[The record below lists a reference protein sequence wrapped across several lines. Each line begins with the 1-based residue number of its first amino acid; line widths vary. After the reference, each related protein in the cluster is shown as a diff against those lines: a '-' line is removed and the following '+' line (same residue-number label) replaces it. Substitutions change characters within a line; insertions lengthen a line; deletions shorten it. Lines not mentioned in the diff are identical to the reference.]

1 MLRLGITGD
10 AFIRWGGGLDFLR
23 TVVSSLHATA
33 VPMELHFLAPGQG
46 PRAAFQRVDRKLRTA
61 VKAVLGKKNALSYE
75 PSRVDLH
82 RAIGSFG
89 VPIETHDIDIGPR
102 ALARQARHLS
112 LDVLLPSFS
121 PLPFGKELP
130 WLGYLYDF
138 QHRHLPEFFT
148 EKERAQRDRQ
158 FEAMLARASVIIV
171 NAKAVET
178 DIATFYPGSHA
189 SVFALP
195 FSTAP
200 SENWLAADP
209 SPIREKY
216 GVSLR
221 YLILCNQFWL
231 HKDHA
236 TAFTAFADLARRPEY
251 ADVDLVC
258 TGATSDHRSVGHFEA
273 LMQQLREKGLESRV
287 HILGLIPKSDQIA
300 LLKGAVALLQPT
312 LSEGGPGG
320 GAVYDA
326 VALGVPSIVSDITV
340 NFEIADEEL
349 VSFFHARDPV
359 SLTQAMRTR
368 LAAPPYRSTPVKLI
382 EQGRA
387 RRMRCGNV
395 LLSAI
400 DCARRGQ

>member
-1 MLRLGITGD
+1 MLRIGITGD

-23 TVVSSLHATA
+23 TVVSSLYATA

-46 PRAAFQRVDRKLRTA
+46 PRAVLQRVDRKLRTA
-61 VKAVLGKKNALSYE
+61 AKAVLGKKTAPSYE
-75 PSRVDLH
+75 PSRLDLH
-82 RAIGSFG
+82 RAISSFG
-89 VPIETHDIDIGPR
+89 APIETHDIDIGPS

-121 PLPFGKELP
+121 PLPFGRELP

-138 QHRHLPEFFT
+138 QHRHFPEFFT

-158 FEAMLARASVIIV
+158 FEAMLARASVVIV

-178 DIATFYPGSHA
+178 DIATLYPGSRA

-200 SENWLAADP
+200 SANWLAVDSFP
-209 SPIREKY
+209 VREKY
-216 GVSLR
+216 GVPPR

-236 TAFTAFADLARRPEY
+236 TAFTAFANLARHLEY

-273 LMQQLREKGLESRV
+273 LMQQLRENELESRV
-287 HILGLIPKSDQIA
+287 HILGLIPKNDQIA

-326 VALGVPSIVSDITV
+326 VALGVPSIVSDIPV
-340 NFEIADEEL
+340 NLEIADEEL
-349 VSFFHARDPV
+349 VSFFHARDPA
-359 SLTQAMRTR
+359 SLTLAMRTL
-368 LAAPPYRSTPVKLI
+368 LAAEPSRPTPAQLI
-382 EQGRA
+382 DQGSA
-387 RRMRCGNV
+387 RRARCGNV

-400 DCARRGQ
+400 ACARRGQ

>member
-1 MLRLGITGD
+1 MLRIGITGD

-46 PRAAFQRVDRKLRTA
+46 PRAALQRVDRKLRTVA
-61 VKAVLGKKNALSYE
+61 KAVLGKKTAHSYE
-75 PSRVDLH
+75 PTRVDLH
-82 RAIGSFG
+82 RAIDSFG
-89 VPIETHDIDIGPR
+89 VPIKTHDIDIGMT

-112 LDVLLPSFS
+112 LNVLLPSFS

-148 EKERAQRDRQ
+148 EKECAQRDRQ
-158 FEAMLARASVIIV
+158 FEAMLVRASVVIV

-178 DIATFYPGSHA
+178 DIATFYPGSRA

-200 SENWLAADP
+200 SASWLAADGAP
-209 SPIREKY
+209 VRQKY
-216 GVSLR
+216 GVPPR

-236 TAFTAFADLARRPEY
+236 TAFTAFADLARHSDF

-258 TGATSDHRSVGHFEA
+258 TGATSDHRSVGYIEA
-273 LMQQLREKGLESRV
+273 LMQQLRENGLESRV
-287 HILGLIPKSDQIA
+287 HILGLIPKNDQIA
-300 LLKGAVALLQPT
+300 LLNGAIALLQPT

-326 VALGVPSIVSDITV
+326 VALGVHSIVSDIPV
-340 NFEIADEEL
+340 NLEIADEEL
-349 VSFFHARDPV
+349 VSFFHARDPS
-359 SLTQAMRTR
+359 SLTLAMRAR
-368 LAAPPYRSTPVKLI
+368 LAAPTPRPTSAQLI
-382 EQGRA
+382 DQGSVRRA
-387 RRMRCGNV
+387 RCGNV

>member
-1 MLRLGITGD
+1 MLRVGITGD
-10 AFIRWGGGLDFLR
+10 AFISWGGGLDFLR
-23 TVVSSLHATA
+23 TIVSSLYATS
-33 VPMELHFLAPGQG
+33 VPMELHFLAPVKG
-46 PRAAFQRVDRKLRTA
+46 PRATLQRVDRKVRTV
-61 VKAVLGKKNALSYE
+61 VKTVLGKKTAQSYE
-75 PSRVDLH
+75 PSRFDLH
-82 RAIGSFG
+82 RAICSFG
-89 VPIETHDIDIGPR
+89 VPIQTHDIDTGTT
-102 ALARQARHLS
+102 ALARKARHLS

-148 EKERAQRDRQ
+148 MRECAQRDRQ
-158 FEAMLARASVIIV
+158 FEEMLARASVVIV

-178 DIATFYPGSHA
+178 DIATFYPGSRA

-200 SENWLAADP
+200 SGNWLAADV
-209 SPIREKY
+209 SPVREKY
-216 GVSLR
+216 GVPPR
-221 YLILCNQFWL
+221 YLIICNQFWL
-231 HKDHA
+231 HKDHG
-236 TAFTAFADLARRPEY
+236 TAFTAFADLARHPDY

-273 LMQQLREKGLESRV
+273 LMQQLRENGIASRV
-287 HILGLIPKSDQIA
+287 HILGLIPKNDQIT

-326 VALGVPSIVSDITV
+326 VALGVPSIVSDIPV
-340 NFEIADEEL
+340 NLEIADEKL
-349 VSFFHARDPV
+349 VSFFHARDPA
-359 SLTQAMRTR
+359 SLSLAMRTR
-368 LAAPPYRSTPVKLI
+368 LAAVPPMFTPAQLI
-382 EQGRA
+382 DQGSNRRA
-387 RRMRCGNV
+387 RCGNV